1 MLLNKTQLQPI
12 KAIFV
17 VAELNAAMNSFDYNN
32 PTNNNRAISATIFN
46 KMTNF
51 TDKNTNNN
59 TKNNFSNTCRF
70 GD

>member
-17 VAELNAAMNSFDYNN
+17 VAGLNAAMNSFDCNN
-32 PTNNNRAISATIFN
+32 PTNNNRAVSATIFN

-51 TDKNTNNN
+51 TDKEH
-59 TKNNFSNTCRF
+59 K
-70 GD
+70 